1 MRALVQRVPEASVLE
16 KGATIAKIEGGLL
29 IFFCAMRDDSDEE
42 ISIMAKKISNLRIFN
57 DPYGKMNKS
66 ICETNGSV
74 LLVSQ
79 FTLAAD
85 TRRGNRPGF
94 SQAAEPKRGKKMY
107 FDLKNRLIDMGL
119 RVEIGQFGSDMQ
131 VCLIND
137 GPVTIWLDTSQKD
150 K

>member
-1 MRALVQRVPEASVLE
+1 MRALVQRVSEARVSE
-16 KGATIAKIEGGLL
+16 KRATIAKIEVGLL
-29 IFFCAMRDDSDEE
+29 IFFCAMRDDSDED

-57 DPYGKMNKS
+57 DHYGKMNKS

>member
-1 MRALVQRVPEASVLE
+1 M
-16 KGATIAKIEGGLL
+16 
-29 IFFCAMRDDSDEE
+29 
-42 ISIMAKKISNLRIFN
+42 
-57 DPYGKMNKS
+57 
-66 ICETNGSV
+66 

-85 TRRGNRPGF
+85 TRRGNRPSF

-119 RVEIGQFGSDMQ
+119 RVEMGQFGSDMQ
-131 VCLIND
+131 VCLVND
-137 GPVTIWLDTSQKD
+137 GPVTIWLDTSKKD

>member
-1 MRALVQRVPEASVLE
+1 MRALVQRVSEARVSE
-16 KGATIAKIEGGLL
+16 KRATIAKIEVGLL
-29 IFFCAMRDDSDEE
+29 IFFCAMRDDSDED

-57 DPYGKMNKS
+57 DCCGKMNKS
-66 ICETNGSV
+66 ICEINGSV

-85 TRRGNRPGF
+85 TRRGNRPSF

-119 RVEIGQFGSDMQ
+119 RVEMGQFGSDMQ
-131 VCLIND
+131 VCLVND
-137 GPVTIWLDTSQKD
+137 GPVTIWLDTSKKD